1 MSACFS
7 RSISAFFSALIFA
20 VSVAAI
26 RSWSIHSSWIDIE
39 SRSFCFMTVSNDGLR
54 YPEWSTSMI
63 INRNTSGSRC
73 SAEGNRVC
81 TVFQSYHVHVTMLR
95 GDMGESTSVSEFKM
109 RSFQENLS
117 IFTDNTTNLLI
128 QISELSELRE
138 QLRQAQLRSNR
149 CGGKECELNVQHI
162 RENG

>member
-1 MSACFS
+1 
-7 RSISAFFSALIFA
+7 
-20 VSVAAI
+20 
-26 RSWSIHSSWIDIE
+26 
-39 SRSFCFMTVSNDGLR
+39 MTVSTLPAHGVAR
-54 YPEWSTSMI
+54 KE
-63 INRNTSGSRC
+63 
-73 SAEGNRVC
+73 
-81 TVFQSYHVHVTMLR
+81 TVFILYFKVTMCTLRLLR

-128 QISELSELRE
+128 QISELNELRE

-162 RENG
+162 REDG